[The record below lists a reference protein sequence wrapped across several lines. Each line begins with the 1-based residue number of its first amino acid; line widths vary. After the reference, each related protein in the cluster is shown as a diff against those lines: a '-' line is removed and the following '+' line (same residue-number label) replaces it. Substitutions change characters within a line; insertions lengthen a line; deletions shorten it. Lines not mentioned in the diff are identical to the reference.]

1 MDRGTMQDYID
12 DLILKVNHL
21 EAQFRT
27 LETII
32 EQLKQQRD
40 IYKTLYEMQGA
51 NNG

>member
-1 MDRGTMQDYID
+1 MDKGTMQDYID
-12 DLILKVNHL
+12 DLILKVQTL

-40 IYKTLYEMQGA
+40 IYKALYELGPK
-51 NNG
+51 ND